1 MAGQTIDRPLWRAF
15 PEESLTGAAAF
26 VRAGG
31 HGVVWAPGRARPAA
45 WLLLPCGTDGTLS
58 PLSQWVVMI
67 LGRRTYALVSSRPA
81 RGLALLRVPRRFEQ
95 RVSGWCERDETWP
108 GATRTIALDCTAC
121 GACCVG
127 CRAVLRPPDLTR
139 WHRAGRTDLAARSY
153 IRRQNGRLLLRL
165 RDSDNACVHLDQKSC
180 GIYPL
185 RPYVCRIFPV
195 GSEGCLDAR
204 RIVLGAVDGA
214 VTA

>member
-15 PEESLTGAAAF
+15 PEDSLTHAAAF

-45 WLLLPCGTDGTLS
+45 WLLLPCGPDGILA
-58 PLSQWVVMI
+58 PLSLWVVI
-67 LGRRTYALVSSRPA
+67 LLGRRTYGVVRSRPA
-81 RGLALLRVPRRFEQ
+81 RGLALLRVPRRSEQ
-95 RVSGWCERDETWP
+95 RVSDWCARDQTFV

-127 CRAVLRPPDLTR
+127 CRPILRPPDVTR
-139 WHRAGRTDLAARSY
+139 WRRAGRADLAAPSY
-153 IRRQNGRLLLRL
+153 IRRQGGRLLLRL
-165 RDSDNACVHLDQKSC
+165 SDTDHSCVHLDQKRC